1 MKEVEGDI
9 FHVVPST
16 GDGFIL
22 AEREG
27 EGNPRADLGR
37 FMGSSV
43 RPTGLGVLME
53 GHGHHGV
60 VLHGTSNMGAAGSPA
75 QAYRLSAANLTWPS
89 LVRVVSVSSCPHIC
103 TLGCF
108 EY

>member
-1 MKEVEGDI
+1 ML
-9 FHVVPST
+9 S
-16 GDGFIL
+16 L
-22 AEREG
+22 AQETSSFQQREG
-27 EGNPRADLGR
+27 EGNLRADLGG
-37 FMGSSV
+37 FLGSVV

-53 GHGHHGV
+53 AHGHHGV
-60 VLHGTSNMGAAGSPA
+60 VHSMAALTSSMGAAGSPA

-89 LVRVVSVSSCPHIC
+89 LVQVVSVSSCPHIC